1 MTCTHPRIIT
11 YHDADT
17 GLPVQLWACAE
28 CGRRFEPLQLDETA
42 LLQQALAA
50 LEIGRDYAFETA
62 EQFHIEM
69 RGYKQQ
75 RHDAMDADVKQIDEA
90 ISALRARLHGDNLS
104 PTANL
109 TKTS

>member
-1 MTCTHPRIIT
+1 M
-11 YHDADT
+11 
-17 GLPVQLWACAE
+17 
-28 CGRRFEPLQLDETA
+28 QLDETA
-42 LLQQALAA
+42 LLRQALAA

-62 EQFHIEM
+62 EQYHIEM

-90 ISALRARLHGDNLS
+90 IAAIRTRLSTGDKLS

-109 TKTS
+109 TRGS